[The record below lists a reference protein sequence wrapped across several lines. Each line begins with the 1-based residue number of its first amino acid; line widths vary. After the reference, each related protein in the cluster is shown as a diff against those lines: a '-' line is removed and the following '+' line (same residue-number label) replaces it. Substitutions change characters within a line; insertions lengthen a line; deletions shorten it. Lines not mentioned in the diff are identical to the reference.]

1 MRITNG
7 YGAIARAIMV
17 MGGVT
22 ALSTGAT
29 FAALQ
34 SQQATLTGNTISSAI
49 ADLRIGTSAS
59 TFSSSRSGFDF
70 KDLVPGGPAM
80 PTDGNNFYLK
90 NYGTATLALKM
101 AVGTTPV
108 NTGAVDLTKVSVL
121 LTRVDTSASQTFKLS
136 DLVSSYATGGTALT
150 DDLTGGTI
158 AQYKL
163 RISMDADAFS
173 GQSASITGIDLVF
186 SGSAVNL

>member
-7 YGAIARAIMV
+7 YGAMARAIVVMV
-17 MGGVT
+17 SVAG
-22 ALSTGAT
+22 LSTGAT

-34 SQQATLTGNTISSAI
+34 SQQATLTGNTISSAL

-101 AVGTTPV
+101 AVGTSPV
-108 NTGAVDLTKVSVL
+108 NTSSVDLAKVSVQV
-121 LTRVDTSASQTFKLS
+121 TRVDTNASQTFTLS
-136 DLVSSYATGGTALT
+136 ELVSSYATGGVALT
-150 DDLTGGTI
+150 DNLTGATI

-186 SGSAVNL
+186 SGGGVIL